1 MKNNELETLQRRVA
15 LLQRRK
21 KKEGRLSL
29 EDEYRLRVTFE
40 EIDLIFSAAVKIKST
55 PKKKESPRSKQKRK
69 RIEHLKL
76 NKEINANLM
85 WKEIQETP
93 ATYLYLAKK
102 LKTNLRSVHEFFKEN
117 KAARQALAFTR
128 RKAELQGK
136 KMCNQCFEIKL
147 FKEFEEGAQ
156 SSKCSA
162 CENSTTTPPTEEK
175 KEMPLFSPRELSKYV
190 VSK

>member
-40 EIDLIFSAAVKIKST
+40 EIDLNLY
-55 PKKKESPRSKQKRK
+55 RSKQKRK